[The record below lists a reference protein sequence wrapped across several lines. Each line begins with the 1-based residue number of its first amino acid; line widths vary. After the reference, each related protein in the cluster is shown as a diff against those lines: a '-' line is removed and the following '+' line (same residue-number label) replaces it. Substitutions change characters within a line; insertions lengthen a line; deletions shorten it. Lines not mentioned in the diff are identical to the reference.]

1 MTGYDF
7 TKHRTILMV
16 LAILFCCYQSQSQ
29 QLSPQV
35 VSSVGATMN
44 QTNAK
49 LSFTVGE
56 IVVTKTASDSVYL
69 GQGFINSATTST
81 HVTAIKEPSAELINI
96 KVYPNPVGSLLNID
110 IIESKL
116 SGILLKVVDINGRVF
131 SSEKYSAG
139 NNHIGINT
147 ESWNS
152 GVYFIKVLDN
162 NQALIGNY
170 KIIKQ

>member
-1 MTGYDF
+1 
-7 TKHRTILMV
+7 
-16 LAILFCCYQSQSQ
+16 
-29 QLSPQV
+29 
-35 VSSVGATMN
+35 
-44 QTNAK
+44 
-49 LSFTVGE
+49 
-56 IVVTKTASDSVYL
+56 
-69 GQGFINSATTST
+69 
-81 HVTAIKEPSAELINI
+81 
-96 KVYPNPVGSLLNID
+96 VYPNPVGSLLNID
-110 IIESKL
+110 ITESKL
-116 SGILLKVVDINGRVF
+116 SDMSLQVADINGRVL

>member
-96 KVYPNPVGSLLNID
+96 KVYPNPASLVVHVENKNVES
-110 IIESKL
+110 IEVFDLMGK
-116 SGILLKVVDINGRVF
+116 RVF
-131 SSEKYSAG
+131 VSNESSNEFQINVAEWAR
-139 NNHIGINT
+139 GI
-147 ESWNS
+147 
-152 GVYFIKVLDN
+152 YFLKSETAFRTI
-162 NQALIGNY
+162 LIER
-170 KIIKQ
+170 